1 MKPILFLF
9 ALFATATATS
19 LQVKD
24 PVDTEIEKETT
35 DELPK
40 NTLVKRQC
48 WPPGWGCGPPRRNIR
63 CCIDRGHYYNCVDS
77 VCVKGEKIRGP

>member
-40 NTLVKRQC
+40 V
-48 WPPGWGCGPPRRNIR
+48 
-63 CCIDRGHYYNCVDS
+63 CI
-77 VCVKGEKIRGP
+77 GELSTPFMTK

>member
-9 ALFATATATS
+9 ALLATATAAS
-19 LQVKD
+19 LKAED

-40 NTLVKRQC
+40 V
-48 WPPGWGCGPPRRNIR
+48 
-63 CCIDRGHYYNCVDS
+63 CIDELS
-77 VCVKGEKIRGP
+77 TPFMTE